1 VDPGH
6 LTLCLVGFVGLAV
19 ALSVAPTPVPV
30 RALVVLPAL
39 VLVAGGSAAAL
50 VLGRRDRAR
59 GAAIDAVAAADGA
72 DTATDGDGDGERPD
86 ALLRPVL
93 TVLFGLLAL
102 LASTLLLAVLRV
114 PLSTRAILLS
124 TAGLTLVLLL
134 AARGRTVLPRR
145 GAAAEPVPLPSRS
158 SVRAGLGVT
167 AAVLLLVAAV
177 AGAIAIQPTTVDRY
191 TQLSLDNPGV
201 VRGEP
206 LTVAA
211 GRRVLLRWTLS
222 SYGYPLTRADP
233 TVDVTVGGVTPV
245 AVIARQS
252 SPGSAATVGTG
263 PVDRL
268 AGTVDFVA
276 PNTEGLYTTRLAIT
290 PNAAPVTDRTEIVVT
305 MQVTR

>member
-1 VDPGH
+1 VSAAGADRARRAVDPGH
-6 LTLCLVGFVGLAV
+6 LTLCLVGLVGLAV
-19 ALSVAPTPVPV
+19 ALTVAPAPVPV
-30 RALVVLPAL
+30 RALVVLPTL

-50 VLGRRDRAR
+50 VLGRSDRNG
-59 GAAIDAVAAADGA
+59 GAATAAA
-72 DTATDGDGDGERPD
+72 DGERPD

-114 PLSTRAILLS
+114 PLSTRAVPLS

-167 AAVLLLVAAV
+167 AAALLLVAAV

-211 GRRVLLRWTLS
+211 GKRVLLRWTLS

-233 TVDVTVGGVTPV
+233 TVDVTVGGVAPV
-245 AVIARQS
+245 AVIVRQS
-252 SPGSAATVGTG
+252 SPGAAATVGTG
-263 PVDRL
+263 PADRL
-268 AGTVDFVA
+268 TGTVDFVA
-276 PNTEGLYTTRLAIT
+276 PNAEGLYTTRLAIT

>member
-50 VLGRRDRAR
+50 VLGRRDRTR
-59 GAAIDAVAAADGA
+59 GAAIDAVAAADVA
-72 DTATDGDGDGERPD
+72 DTATDGDGERPD